1 MRHIFRGVTC
11 FIFAA
16 IVANIAVA
24 QDDFS
29 TSPKLNNG
37 KKWRIGYYESGE
49 YFIYQKTLIGL
60 VNGLSGLGWL
70 SSDSIPTQKGEQ
82 TIELW
87 NWLAD
92 NVKSDYVEFIKD
104 AHYTAQWN
112 DQLRPQIAAKII
124 DRLKNTKDIDLM
136 IAMGTWAGQDLANDE
151 HSTPVIVMGTSDAV
165 AAHIIASTEDSGR
178 DHIHARVDPSRFERQ
193 VSIFHDII
201 GFQTLGIAYEDT
213 VDGRSYAAIDRIEK
227 IAQEQGVE
235 IKRCFLKNL
244 GNPTEEEQ
252 LIQSCFA
259 ELSQKVQA
267 IYVTVY
273 TGITKNSLPKL
284 VEIANAAKIPTF
296 SQAGSEEVEYGLL
309 MSISQAGFKYIG
321 DFEATVLA
329 KVFNGA
335 KPRQIGQLFEE
346 PPRIAINLKT
356 AEIIGF
362 DPPVD
367 VLGAADEIY
376 QEIKIPASE

>member
-49 YFIYQKTLIGL
+49 YVTYQKTLIGL

-70 SSDSIPTQKGEQ
+70 SSDPMPTQKDEQ

-92 NVKSDYVEFIKD
+92 NIKSDYIEFIKD

-112 DQLRPQIAAKII
+112 DQSRPQIAAKII

-151 HSTPVIVMGTSDAV
+151 HSTPVIVMSTSDAV
-165 AAHIIASTEDSGR
+165 AAHIIASAEDSGR

-201 GFQTLGIAYEDT
+201 GFQTLGLAYEDT
-213 VDGRSYAAIDRIEK
+213 VEGRSYASIDRIEK
-227 IAQEQGVE
+227 VAQERGIEVT
-235 IKRCFLKNL
+235 RCFLKNL

-267 IYVTVY
+267 IYVTMY

>member
-1 MRHIFRGVTC
+1 MRCLFRGVAC

-24 QDDFS
+24 QNDFS
-29 TSPKLNNG
+29 VNPTLNNG

-49 YFIYQKTLIGL
+49 YVTYQKTLIGL

-70 SSDSIPTQKGEQ
+70 SSDPMPTQKDEQ

-92 NVKSDYVEFIKD
+92 NIKSDYIEFIKD

-112 DQLRPQIAAKII
+112 DQSRPQIAAKII

-151 HSTPVIVMGTSDAV
+151 HSTPVIVMSTSDAV
-165 AAHIIASTEDSGR
+165 AAHIIASAEDSGR

-201 GFQTLGIAYEDT
+201 GFQTLGLAYEDT
-213 VDGRSYAAIDRIEK
+213 VEGRSYASIDRIEK
-227 IAQEQGVE
+227 VAQERGIEVT
-235 IKRCFLKNL
+235 RCFLKNL

-267 IYVTVY
+267 IYVTMY

-284 VEIANAAKIPTF
+284 VETANAAKIPTF

-376 QEIKIPASE
+376 QEIKIPAAE

>member
-1 MRHIFRGVTC
+1 MRRIFRGVTC

-16 IVANIAVA
+16 IAANIAVA

-49 YFIYQKTLIGL
+49 YVTYQKTLIGL

-70 SSDSIPTQKGEQ
+70 SSDTIPTQKDEQ

-92 NVKSDYVEFIKD
+92 NIKSDYIEFIKD

-112 DQLRPQIAAKII
+112 DQSRPQIAAKII
-124 DRLKNTKDIDLM
+124 ERLKNTKDIDLM

-151 HSTPVIVMGTSDAV
+151 HSIPVIVMSTSDAV

-201 GFQTLGIAYEDT
+201 GFQTLGLAYEDT
-213 VDGRSYAAIDRIEK
+213 VEGRSYASIDRIEK
-227 IAQEQGVE
+227 IAQERGIEVS
-235 IKRCFLKNL
+235 RCFLKNL
-244 GNPTEEEQ
+244 GDPTEEEQ

-267 IYVTVY
+267 IYVTMY

-376 QEIKIPASE
+376 QEIKIPAAE